1 MSAWLISSSVR
12 SRTLIVVAA
21 LGLLIL
27 GAIEVRN
34 KPLEVIPELAL
45 PSLTA
50 KAAERLGILIDDVR
64 TDASSRRIVTY
75 TSVLDVLT
83 GTTWVCISADPLT
96 FVCVKIDA
104 LKAVTCT

>member
-1 MSAWLISSSVR
+1 MSAWLISSSVH

-45 PSLTA
+45 PAIIAVAHWMATHPRVP
-50 KAAERLGILIDDVR
+50 AA
-64 TDASSRRIVTY
+64 A
-75 TSVLDVLT
+75 
-83 GTTWVCISADPLT
+83 
-96 FVCVKIDA
+96 
-104 LKAVTCT
+104 